1 MISRISWAVL
11 CTATLLRAQERTI
24 DVQRST
30 ITVHV
35 GKAGLFS
42 VAGHEHWVEAPI
54 SSGVVNQS
62 APAHV
67 EFRVEAARMEVRAD
81 PKVDAKTQSE
91 IQKDMQEK
99 VLESARYPEIVFR
112 SSRVEKEAEGQW
124 RVEGALTLH
133 GATKPI
139 SLPVA
144 RYGDAYLG
152 RTTLRQTDFGIKPIT
167 AAGGTVKVKNE
178 LDIEFRILTRSE

>member
-11 CTATLLRAQERTI
+11 STATLLIAQERAI
-24 DVQRST
+24 DVKRST

-54 SSGVVNQS
+54 SSGLVNES
-62 APAHV
+62 GPKTHHDAIVDRLRARVRTLEPAGV
-67 EFRVEAARMEVRAD
+67 AGDFLARLATDADATDGLEA
-81 PKVDAKTQSE
+81 T
-91 IQKDMQEK
+91 
-99 VLESARYPEIVFR
+99 
-112 SSRVEKEAEGQW
+112 GT
-124 RVEGALTLH
+124 LTLH

-139 SLPVA
+139 SFAVA
-144 RYGDAYLG
+144 RSGDAYVG

-178 LDIEFRILTRSE
+178 LEIEFRILTLSE